1 MIVTFAFVFF
11 LQINEKNFN
20 KKSKFDKF
28 KIPIISSSMV
38 GLISYYVQNPKCK
51 NNYSQQI
58 FTEGP
63 NF

>member
-20 KKSKFDKF
+20 KKSKFDKL

-38 GLISYYVQNPKCK
+38 GLISYYIKKPNENCDNQR
-51 NNYSQQI
+51 I